1 MKSGLFF
8 LCFILLEIISFILMA
23 DLVGMWRT
31 ILLVILSM
39 GAGFILLRSL
49 GEQMNFAQM
58 RAMRSGQPMPNI
70 DFSKAYL
77 VIVAILFLIP
87 GFFSD
92 ILAILLLFPQVRQWC
107 AKQFKIQAM
116 GFQAAANDGHV
127 TIDGECT
134 DLDKE
139 QMEKK

>member
-1 MKSGLFF
+1 MRSGLFIIV
-8 LCFILLEIISFILMA
+8 FILLEVISLIIMG

-31 ILLVILSM
+31 LLLLILNFGI
-39 GAGFILLRSL
+39 GIIIFRSL
-49 GEQMNFAQM
+49 GDRINLAQM
-58 RAMRSGQPMPNI
+58 RAMRAGRPMPNL
-70 DFSKAYL
+70 DLSKAYL
-77 VIVAILFLIP
+77 IIVAILFLIP